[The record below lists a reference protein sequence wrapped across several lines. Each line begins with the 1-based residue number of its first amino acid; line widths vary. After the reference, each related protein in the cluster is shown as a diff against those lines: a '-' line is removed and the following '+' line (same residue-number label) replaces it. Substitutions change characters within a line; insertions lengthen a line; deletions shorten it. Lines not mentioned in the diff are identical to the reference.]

1 MELQNWKQLMSL
13 QKLQIYN
20 DQYMSV
26 LDINK
31 IRQDFPIL
39 DEKVNGRDLVYFDN
53 AATTQKPFVVLE
65 ALANYYGHYNAN
77 IHRGIHFLAEKATSA
92 FEDSRT
98 TIQKFLNAAH
108 KEEIIFTYGT
118 TDGINLVAQTY
129 GRKFLKEGD
138 EIIISTLEHHS
149 NIVPWQMLCE
159 ENGCVLRVIPID
171 DNGDLILEE
180 YEKMLSEKTKFVS
193 VIHVSNSLG
202 TINDVKFIA
211 KKAHAVG
218 AKVLVD
224 GAQASSHFTIDVQD
238 LDADFYVFSAHKIF
252 GPTGMGVLYGKSDI
266 LNAMPPYRGGGEMIK
281 EVTFEKT
288 TYNELPYKFEAGTPN
303 IADVVAVKF
312 AIDYINDLGKE
323 NIAAYEDELLKY
335 ATEKLSEIGGLR
347 IVGQAKEKVSVVSF
361 VLDGIH
367 PQDVG
372 VILDQQGIAIRT
384 GHHCT
389 QPLMNRLGLP
399 GTSRA
404 SFAVY
409 NTKPEIDKL
418 VAGIHKVKKMVL

>member
-1 MELQNWKQLMSL
+1 MS
-13 QKLQIYN
+13 I
-20 DQYMSV
+20 

-39 DEKVNGRDLVYFDN
+39 DEKIGKKDLVYFDN
-53 AATTQKPFVVLE
+53 AATTQKPSVVLD

-77 IHRGIHFLAEKATSA
+77 IHRGIHHLAEKATSA

-98 TIQKFLNAAH
+98 AIQHFLNAEH
-108 KEEIIFTYGT
+108 REEIILTYGT

-159 ENGCVLRVIPID
+159 ENGCILRVIPID

-202 TINDVKFIA
+202 TINDVKFIID
-211 KKAHAVG
+211 KAHAVG
-218 AKVLVD
+218 AKVLLD
-224 GAQASSHFTIDVQD
+224 GAQAICHFKIDVQV

-252 GPTGMGVLYGKSDI
+252 GPTGMGVLYGKKDI

-281 EVTFEKT
+281 DVSFEKT

-312 AIDYINDLGKE
+312 AIDYINNLGKE
-323 NIAAYEDELLKY
+323 NIAAYENELLKY
-335 ATEKLSEIGGLR
+335 ATEQLSDIDGLR
-347 IVGQAKEKVSVVSF
+347 IVGQAKEKISVVSF
-361 VLDGIH
+361 VLDGVH

-389 QPLMNRLGLP
+389 QPLMKRLGLP

-409 NTKPEIDKL
+409 NTTDEIDKL

>member
-1 MELQNWKQLMSL
+1 
-13 QKLQIYN
+13 
-20 DQYMSV
+20 MSV

-92 FEDSRT
+92 FEDSRSA
-98 TIQKFLNAAH
+98 IQKFLNAAH

-159 ENGCVLRVIPID
+159 EKGCVLRVIPID
-171 DNGDLILEE
+171 DKGDLILEA

-193 VIHVSNSLG
+193 VVHVSNALG
-202 TINDVKFIA
+202 TINDVKFIID
-211 KKAHAVG
+211 KAHEVG
-218 AKVLVD
+218 AKVLID
-224 GAQASSHFTIDVQD
+224 GAQASSHITIDVQT
-238 LDADFYVFSAHKIF
+238 LDADFYAFSAHKLF

-335 ATEKLSEIGGLR
+335 ATEQLSEIGGLR
-347 IVGQAKEKVSVVSF
+347 IVGKAKEKVSVVSF
-361 VLDGIH
+361 VLNGIH

-409 NTKPEIDKL
+409 NTTDEIDKL